1 MFFFPSQTVELDIV
15 DNSVLVYGAELHYL
29 EAGKGSMLILLHG
42 LGGNAWEWSS
52 AIASLAED
60 FYVIALDQ
68 IGFGDSEKPFLNYR
82 INTLVDFLHG
92 FYRVLGI
99 NKASLIGHDLGGW
112 TAATLALKYPDL
124 IENLVLVATNPFN
137 TANQKGLKT
146 FSRPATC
153 QQTLEHLQQLFYH
166 QDRFVNW
173 QVAERFFTQ
182 KNTINDGYTTQQL
195 ARSIYQNEDV
205 LDNYLGELTT
215 PTLIIQGNEDKFV
228 PLTVSHRLHQEIKNS
243 RLKILNRCGHL
254 PHVEQ
259 PEAFTEIVHSF
270 LGCRS
275 SPNC

>member
-1 MFFFPSQTVELDIV
+1 MFFFPSQMANTDIV

-92 FYRVLGI
+92 FYQVLGI
-99 NKASLIGHDLGGW
+99 NKASLIGHALGGW
-112 TAATLALKYPDL
+112 TAAALALKYPEL
-124 IENLVLVATNPFN
+124 VENLVLVGTNPFN
-137 TANQKGLKT
+137 TAQQKRLKS
-146 FSRPATC
+146 FSCPATC

-166 QDRFVNW
+166 QNRFVNW
-173 QVAERFFTQ
+173 QVAERVFTQ

-195 ARSIYQNEDV
+195 ARSIYQN
-205 LDNYLGELTT
+205 
-215 PTLIIQGNEDKFV
+215 I
-228 PLTVSHRLHQEIKNS
+228 
-243 RLKILNRCGHL
+243 
-254 PHVEQ
+254 
-259 PEAFTEIVHSF
+259 
-270 LGCRS
+270 
-275 SPNC
+275 